1 MVFAR
6 NRPMTDFA
14 PSSAS
19 FRLVLVKFVPV
30 VMMSPIRMMS
40 FPSICSLL
48 KRKSSAGLVFPVA
61 MCCCSFWQDGVVVNW
76 YACFLLDGS
85 CQL

>member
-1 MVFAR
+1 MMVFAK

-48 KRKSSAGLVFPVA
+48 KRKSSSGSVFPVA
-61 MCCCSFWQDGVVVNW
+61 MSSVARF
-76 YACFLLDGS
+76 GS
-85 CQL
+85 GKLSCGGWMLV

>member
-1 MVFAR
+1 MMVFAK
-6 NRPMTDFA
+6 NRPMTEFA

-48 KRKSSAGLVFPVA
+48 KRKSSAGSVFQVA
-61 MCCCSFWQDGVVVNW
+61 MSSVARFGRMVW
-76 YACFLLDGS
+76 
-85 CQL
+85 

>member
-1 MVFAR
+1 MMVFAK

-30 VMMSPIRMMS
+30 VMMSPTRMMS
-40 FPSICSLL
+40 APLICSLL
-48 KRKSSAGLVFPVA
+48 KRKFSAGSVIPFA
-61 MCCCSFWQDGVVVNW
+61 MSSVVRFGCGMMV
-76 YACFLLDGS
+76 
-85 CQL
+85 